1 MNILYQ
7 YDTVILVGGSIVS
20 LNLLKLISKLH
31 PIFAADSGANVLVNE
46 KINFKAVIGDMD
58 SINKEILKNP
68 KIETILISDQNSTD
82 LEKCFSQ
89 ISAEIFIGFG
99 FLDLRLDHSLASLTA
114 ICKNNSAEAIILV
127 GELDTVI
134 WVKGEWSCNIPIGTR
149 VSIWPLSDQ
158 LFLNSSG
165 LKYPLKNLTM
175 NPLNLIGTSNET
187 VNNSFSITPDK
198 DFPSKYVT
206 IIPTKYFMDVYKKFT
221 TIIL

>member
-46 KINFKAVIGDMD
+46 KIKFKAVIGDMD

-134 WVKGEWSCNIPIGTR
+134 WVKGEWSCSIPIGTR
-149 VSIWPLSDQ
+149 VSIWPLSEQ
-158 LFLNSSG
+158 LFLNSTG
-165 LKYPLKNLTM
+165 LKYPLNNLKM
-175 NPLNLIGTSNET
+175 HPLNLIGTSNET
-187 VNNSFSITPDK
+187 VNDSFSLKIDS
-198 DFPSKYVT
+198 DVPSKYVT
-206 IIPTKYFMDVYKKFT
+206 IIPTKYFMNIYKEFVMKT
-221 TIIL
+221 L

>member
-68 KIETILISDQNSTD
+68 KIETILISDQNSSD
-82 LEKCFSQ
+82 LEKCFSLVK
-89 ISAEIFIGFG
+89 ANIFIGFG

-114 ICKNNSAEAIILV
+114 ICKNNSAKAIILV
-127 GELDTVI
+127 GELDTVV

-149 VSIWPLSDQ
+149 VSIWPLSEQ
-158 LFLNSSG
+158 LFLNSTG
-165 LKYPLKNLTM
+165 LKYPLNNLKM
-175 NPLNLIGTSNET
+175 HPLNLIGTSNET
-187 VNNSFSITPDK
+187 VKDSFSLKIDSDVT
-198 DFPSKYVT
+198 SKYVT
-206 IIPTKYFMDVYKKFT
+206 IIPTKYFMNIYKEFVMKT
-221 TIIL
+221 L

>member
-82 LEKCFSQ
+82 LEKCFSLVK
-89 ISAEIFIGFG
+89 ANIFIGFG

-114 ICKNNSAEAIILV
+114 ICKNNSAKAIILV
-127 GELDTVI
+127 GELDTVV

-149 VSIWPLSDQ
+149 VSIWPLSEQ
-158 LFLNSSG
+158 LFLNSTG
-165 LKYPLKNLTM
+165 LKYPLNNLKM
-175 NPLNLIGTSNET
+175 HPLNLIGTSNET
-187 VNNSFSITPDK
+187 VNDSFSLKIDSDVPA
-198 DFPSKYVT
+198 KYVT
-206 IIPTKYFMDVYKKFT
+206 IIPTKYFMNIYKEFVMKT
-221 TIIL
+221 L

>member
-46 KINFKAVIGDMD
+46 KISFKAVIGDMD

-82 LEKCFSQ
+82 LEKCFSLVK
-89 ISAEIFIGFG
+89 ANLFIGFG

-114 ICKNNSAEAIILV
+114 ICKNNSAKAIILV
-127 GELDTVI
+127 GELDTVV

-149 VSIWPLSDQ
+149 VSIWPLSEQ
-158 LFLNSSG
+158 LFLNSTG
-165 LKYPLKNLTM
+165 LKYPLNNLKM
-175 NPLNLIGTSNET
+175 HPLNLIGTSNET
-187 VNNSFSITPDK
+187 VNDSFSLKIESDV
-198 DFPSKYVT
+198 PSKYVT
-206 IIPTKYFMDVYKKFT
+206 IIPTKYFMNIYKEFVMKT
-221 TIIL
+221 L